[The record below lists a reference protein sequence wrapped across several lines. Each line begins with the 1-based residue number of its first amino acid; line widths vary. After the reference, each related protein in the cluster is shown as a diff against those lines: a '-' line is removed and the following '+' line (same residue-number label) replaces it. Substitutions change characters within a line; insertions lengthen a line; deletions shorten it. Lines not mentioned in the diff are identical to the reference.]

1 MKEFDPWADMDNS
14 KFPILCS
21 YIKFNNNF
29 SDLYQ
34 RITSLKDITVL
45 LSLGGWTD
53 SAGDKYSRLVSD
65 GSARRR
71 FVVSAVS
78 FLRKHGFGGLHFDWN
93 YPTCWQS
100 NCKRGPSSDK
110 PNFTKLIQELKKEF
124 DKESPRLVL
133 AAAISGYKEVIEVAY
148 DLNGLGQALDFLSVM
163 SYDYHGAWEPQ
174 TGHVSP
180 LYGRPE
186 DKYPQYNVVSHVISM
201 RH

>member
-1 MKEFDPWADMDNS
+1 MCTF
-14 KFPILCS
+14 LG
-21 YIKFNNNF
+21 
-29 SDLYQ
+29 LYQ
-34 RITSLKDITVL
+34 RITSLKDTTIL

-100 NCKRGPSSDK
+100 NCKIGPSSDK
-110 PNFTKLIQELKKEF
+110 PNFSKLMQELKKEF
-124 DKESPRLVL
+124 DKQSPPLVL
-133 AAAISGYKEVIEVAY
+133 AAAISGYKEVIELAY
-148 DLNGLGQALDFLSVM
+148 DFNSLGNTLDFLSVM
-163 SYDYHGAWEPQ
+163 SYDYHGAWETQ

-180 LYGRPE
+180 LYVRTG
-186 DKYPQYNVVSHVISM
+186 DKYPQYNVVSFYTSIQIC
-201 RH
+201 